1 MILNAKIMSMAN
13 DAPTAIHIGTT
24 RSATMMGAT
33 TGLVSGGVVT
43 DRRLMDTVTAQL
55 SVALPSDSGYHLA
68 GRRIMGM

>member
-1 MILNAKIMSMAN
+1 MILNAKITSMAN
-13 DAPTAIHIGTT
+13 GAPTAIHIGTI
-24 RSATMMGAT
+24 RSATTMGAT

-43 DRRLMDTVTAQL
+43 DRRLTDTVTAQL